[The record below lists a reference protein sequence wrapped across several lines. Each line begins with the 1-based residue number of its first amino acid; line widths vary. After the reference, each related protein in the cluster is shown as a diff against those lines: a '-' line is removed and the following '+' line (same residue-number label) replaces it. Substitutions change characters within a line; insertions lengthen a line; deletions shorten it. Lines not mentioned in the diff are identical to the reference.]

1 MREDVRVTQE
11 TKPESGKICPFMT
24 GMQLIPRVLAVQVTP
39 VGMAQMGP
47 QLNTADLKSAL
58 QLPQQGRELPVYKA
72 EGRLG
77 YSTQGQPDKE
87 NPNPPLI
94 ADTIKVP
101 CVREKCMLWN
111 ENRTNCTFNC

>member
-1 MREDVRVTQE
+1 VTQE
-11 TKPESGKICPFMT
+11 NQSEDVKVCPFMT
-24 GMQLIPRVLAVQVTP
+24 GMQLIPRTLAVRVTP

-58 QLPQQGRELPVYKA
+58 QLPQAGGREVPVY
-72 EGRLG
+72 EVQGGLG
-77 YSTQGQPDKE
+77 YNAKTQPTKE
-87 NPNPPLI
+87 NPNPPLV

-111 ENRTNCTFNC
+111 ANRASCTFNC